1 MKGLFSRVVIYA
13 IILFIISELMSGV
26 EVGGIGSALFG
37 GLILAVLNTLVKP
50 LLQIISL
57 PITVLTLGLFSLVV
71 NGIVFALAAVLTPNF
86 TVAGLGSA
94 ILASI
99 LFTILNVMFSTT
111 MMDR

>member
-1 MKGLFSRVVIYA
+1 MKGLFSRVIIYA

-71 NGIVFALAAVLTPNF
+71 NGIVFALAAVLTPSF

-99 LFTILNVMFSTT
+99 LFTILNIMFSTT
-111 MMDR
+111 VMDR

>member
-1 MKGLFSRVVIYA
+1 MKGLFSRAVIYA

-26 EVGGIGSALFG
+26 EVGGVGSAFFG
-37 GLILAVLNTLVKP
+37 GLILAILNSLVKP
-50 LLQIISL
+50 VLQIISL

-71 NGIVFALAAVLTPNF
+71 NGIVFALAAILTPNF

-99 LFTILNVMFSTT
+99 LFSILNVMFSKTI
-111 MMDR
+111 MDK